1 MSMKYAYN
9 IITITRTSRRLFRA
23 FKRLL
28 KQALLISQEN
38 NILSLRGTAMGLL
51 PSTGGFV
58 SRRVTC
64 TRLFKDSNEMFETV
78 AYGTESVSISPAWI
92 T

>member
-1 MSMKYAYN
+1 
-9 IITITRTSRRLFRA
+9 
-23 FKRLL
+23 
-28 KQALLISQEN
+28 
-38 NILSLRGTAMGLL
+38 MGLL